1 MKGKMAEYKP
11 LLWILAIPILNI
23 FYGILNHGGSNVSSM
38 MIELDAQIPFVPA
51 FIIPYLLWYPFM
63 ITMLITFC
71 VKNRRVYYRTL
82 LTLCLG
88 LIVSYITFYVYQ
100 TSVVRPQVIGHGLL
114 NWLVQLIY
122 QTDGPYNCFPS
133 IHVLSSYL
141 MLKGMADCRNWPLLS
156 LVLVRITSWSIILST
171 ILVKQ
176 HVILDIVGGI
186 ILAEML
192 YYAVRKWMP
201 SQAKSNPASEWS
213 ESNGL

>member
-1 MKGKMAEYKP
+1 MKAKMAEYKP
-11 LLWILAIPILNI
+11 LLWMLMIPVLNI
-23 FYGILNHGGSNVSSM
+23 CYGILNHGGSNVNSM
-38 MIELDAQIPFVPA
+38 MTELDAQIPFVPA

-71 VKNRRVYYRTL
+71 IKNRTVYYRTL

-88 LIVSYITFYVYQ
+88 LIVSYIFFYVYQ
-100 TSVVRPQVIGHGLL
+100 TSIVRPQVTGHGLL

-122 QTDGPYNCFPS
+122 RTDGPYNCFPS

-141 MLKGMADCRNWPLLS
+141 MLKGMADCRNWHLLS

-171 ILVKQ
+171 LLVKQ
-176 HVILDIVGGI
+176 HVILDIAGGI

-192 YYAVRKWMP
+192 YYAVRKWMT
-201 SQAKSNPASEWS
+201 SQAKSNSASEWS